1 MASSRASPTPSTF
14 VSGLH
19 LLFTLTS
26 VAFLS
31 YKVYYLENELSLIRG
46 VISSEEPSDVGITAS
61 QVTPLSTVPTKE
73 QLISEWNRRAQS
85 SSADKLK
92 AKCTQNLLKDLQVC
106 LIHFVALISLIINTE
121 LPTTPQEDRRYIIPR
136 ISGFLIQKQKKVQ
149 YLIWHWYGVNL
160 DFVLPFCVWSYT
172 RYQF

>member
-1 MASSRASPTPSTF
+1 MASSRAPPTPATF

-19 LLFTLTS
+19 LIFTLTS

-73 QLISEWNRRAQS
+73 QLISERNRRAQS

-92 AKCTQNLLKDLQVC
+92 AKCAQNLLKDLQVF

-121 LPTTPQEDRRYIIPR
+121 LSTIPDPPR
-136 ISGFLIQKQKKVQ
+136 PPPPGRPSV
-149 YLIWHWYGVNL
+149 HNSSNL
-160 DFVLPFCVWSYT
+160 
-172 RYQF
+172 